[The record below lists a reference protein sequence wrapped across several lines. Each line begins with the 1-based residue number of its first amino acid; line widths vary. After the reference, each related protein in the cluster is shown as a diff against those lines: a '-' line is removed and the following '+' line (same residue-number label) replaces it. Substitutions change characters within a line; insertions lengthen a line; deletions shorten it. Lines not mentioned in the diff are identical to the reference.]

1 VRSGGRCSRTVVD
14 VSPDDLDAH
23 ARRVDAIAGA
33 LQEAR
38 DLGAAARL
46 DPGCYGVLC
55 AAVPALL
62 ASLQDKILEGTADA
76 ADSLRDGATR
86 LHAAAGGYRGLE
98 PE

>member
-1 VRSGGRCSRTVVD
+1 MAD

-23 ARRVDAIAGA
+23 ARRIDAIAGD
-33 LQEAR
+33 LQDTR

-46 DPGCYGVLC
+46 DPGSYGTLC

-62 ASLQDKILEGTADA
+62 VALQESILDGTAGA
-76 ADSLRDGATR
+76 ADSLRAGATR
-86 LHAAAGGYRGLE
+86 LHAAANGYRGVE